1 MRSVLLILILI
12 STNSMLAQGRQVHHW
27 ENELLTICTVSDTSD
42 LCLVNP
48 STIHSE
54 RWHDLAQPKFW
65 QKIMRL
71 SPDSCIINVGATREI
86 IEVTSVKSWNS
97 LSDSQ
102 KDAYRD
108 SVRNS
113 KGLSTDE
120 KIFMTTGKN
129 DFYQFNAVIPSI
141 TRGIEVFNENGV
153 DPWYAQAILLIESP
167 GKLAK
172 SNVGAYGPFQLMKGV
187 AIKQG
192 LKVNSAIDER
202 KDFDKSAWATG
213 KLIKNTCIPEAK
225 RILSAHNVPFS
236 ENELWFRLFV
246 LHIYHAGAGNVA
258 QVINAIQPSEGGQ
271 QLITTMWQTKA
282 GHFGNASQNYSQLAL
297 ASFLVLQEMIETL

>member
-1 MRSVLLILILI
+1 V
-12 STNSMLAQGRQVHHW
+12 LAQGRKVHHW

-202 KDFDKSAWATG
+202 KDFDKSAWAAG

-225 RILSAHNVPFS
+225 RILSAHNVSFS